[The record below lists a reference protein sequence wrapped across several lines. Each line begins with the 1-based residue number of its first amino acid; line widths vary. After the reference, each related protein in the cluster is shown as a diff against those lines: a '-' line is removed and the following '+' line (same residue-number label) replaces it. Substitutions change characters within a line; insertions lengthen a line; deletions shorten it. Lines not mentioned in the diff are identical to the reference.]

1 MKKSLLGI
9 INIIAAVITILMV
22 IPVILASNEHRLLYL
37 IIYISLLLLIVFLLI
52 YFRFKED
59 TFRYLKYYFFTKS
72 GKYNVNLKETVY
84 EFKSR
89 TQMFH
94 QKKINITSRTND
106 LISISSRY
114 GWSKDE
120 VIPIKTLNKNHQIVK
135 TWKSDKMMNFTILFD
150 RYYRKGE
157 TLTTGFKLENLNDKN
172 KESDLYLST
181 GIFEKTKLVR
191 LILLF
196 EKNLLPINIEL
207 KVFKNYFD
215 ISPYIIKKLE
225 YDYAKKKIVFEHSYP
240 IKLSKYII
248 TWEFDE

>member
-22 IPVILASNEHRLLYL
+22 IPVILASNKHRLLYL

-59 TFRYLKYYFFTKS
+59 TFRYLKYFFTKS

-94 QKKINITSRTND
+94 QKKINITSKTND
-106 LISISSRY
+106 LINISSRY

-225 YDYAKKKIVFEHSYP
+225 YDYANKKIVFEHSYP